1 MEVDAAVEEAER
13 AGAATFD
20 ELFRAM
26 FPRVARTA
34 ALVARDPQLGPDIA
48 QEAFARL
55 YERWDRMESPE
66 HARNFVFR
74 VAVNLAKSHLRRRW
88 AAPFGLTGPEPPVAD
103 VTGRSDDWL
112 TVAEAL
118 TALSPSQR
126 AAVVLIDYADLDSD
140 AAAADPGGHGF
151 HRPQPR
157 DARPTRAPREARHPR
172 GGRRMTADTRVREQ
186 LQRAADPL
194 QVDIEARLQASHRRA
209 HLLQVRR
216 RAAAGAVGLAI
227 VAAGTLALWRSG
239 IDDDATPM
247 VSPEPA
253 GAIVH
258 LMGRD
263 FHPQGTTDLV
273 VSTPGEETPTSIAV
287 RGTGISFS
295 PDGSAV
301 ASYVPS
307 GERMEDNMEISDV
320 LVQQLPDGT
329 PKAVARVAVVGSPT
343 WGPEGRLALWR
354 YAKTYSTKYELLIV
368 EPDGTIGAPLVTVHG
383 AGALAWSP
391 DGSTIAI
398 GLGPYGHIR
407 ALEAGGPAIVLLA
420 SDGSSFELI
429 SLPKEDGNLTDL
441 EWSPDGSRLAFA
453 RWDDAN
459 RSRIWVMNADGTDLR
474 PVTPEDVQVQG
485 PEWSPDGEWIAF
497 SSDLGATEEQR
508 AKNEENHGEGPWL
521 GWGLYAMHPDGSDAQ
536 PLVPQAEEG
545 VPIILAW
552 LDSDPTASGDA

>member
-1 MEVDAAVEEAER
+1 
-13 AGAATFD
+13 
-20 ELFRAM
+20 
-26 FPRVARTA
+26 
-34 ALVARDPQLGPDIA
+34 
-48 QEAFARL
+48 
-55 YERWDRMESPE
+55 
-66 HARNFVFR
+66 
-74 VAVNLAKSHLRRRW
+74 
-88 AAPFGLTGPEPPVAD
+88 
-103 VTGRSDDWL
+103 
-112 TVAEAL
+112 
-118 TALSPSQR
+118 
-126 AAVVLIDYADLDSD
+126 
-140 AAAADPGGHGF
+140 
-151 HRPQPR
+151 
-157 DARPTRAPREARHPR
+157 
-172 GGRRMTADTRVREQ
+172 MTADTRVREQ

-368 EPDGTIGAPLVTVHG
+368 EPDGTIGTPRDGARSRCARLVARRIDDRDRARPLRAHPRARSRR
-383 AGALAWSP
+383 AG
-391 DGSTIAI
+391 D
-398 GLGPYGHIR
+398 R
-407 ALEAGGPAIVLLA
+407 AVGVRRQLVR
-420 SDGSSFELI
+420 
-429 SLPKEDGNLTDL
+429 TDL
-441 EWSPDGSRLAFA
+441 APEGGREPHRSRVVTGRIRLAFA